1 MKPKGYEKNNIIGNL
16 SKAKKNGVQNINA
29 LGKQT
34 NTSLSQKCD
43 RNYFREV
50 FL

>member
-1 MKPKGYEKNNIIGNL
+1 MKPQGYEKNNIIGKL
-16 SKAKKNGVQNINA
+16 SKAKKNAAQNINA

-43 RNYFREV
+43 RNYFRVV

>member
-1 MKPKGYEKNNIIGNL
+1 MKRITLLGNYQ
-16 SKAKKNGVQNINA
+16 KQKKNAAQNINA

-43 RNYFREV
+43 RNYFRVV

>member
-1 MKPKGYEKNNIIGNL
+1 MKRITLLGNYQKPKKN
-16 SKAKKNGVQNINA
+16 AAQNINA

-43 RNYFREV
+43 RNYFRVV